1 VRHNPFQ
8 VDVGPRTRGG
18 DTVPRGDQAGLIVP
32 RPPPDRRLKDGA
44 PEDGWPRSRDHRQR
58 QRRGG
63 GCLGRQQAGSGKRW
77 SHLLQGDRVAVV
89 ISRRARVHQDEA
101 DLRGSYGEAGG
112 DQQ

>member
-1 VRHNPFQ
+1 MEHR
-8 VDVGPRTRGG
+8 RTDGRDPKIIASANGEVAAAWG
-18 DTVPRGDQAGLIVP
+18 VSRQA
-32 RPPPDRRLKDGA
+32 A
-44 PEDGWPRSRDHRQR
+44 
-58 QRRGG
+58 
-63 GCLGRQQAGSGKRW
+63 AKRW